1 MELRHLSGFVAVAEE
16 LHFGR
21 AANRLHVSQP
31 AVSRLVRTLEKELGV
46 ALLDRSTHHVEL
58 TPAGLAFLTEVRAVL
73 DQVEVAGRAARQ
85 AAAAVPIPL
94 RIGFT
99 ECTEEL
105 LPRALRIFRR
115 QLPKVS
121 LDLRQID
128 RDAQVQSLV
137 EGELDV
143 VMRRIPI
150 EHTTLKTELVMK
162 EPMVV
167 ALPARHPLAER
178 PRLSFAA
185 LAGARFVLLPRAVY
199 PKAFDRLRILCE
211 HAGFVPE
218 VAEEASS
225 LTSVTVLVAA
235 GVGVAIVPASISAR
249 FNLDDI
255 VYRPLENPTP
265 TLPVMVCWRRSDGS
279 PALHR
284 FLDAVRTLRPASVGE
299 EHLSE
304 VAVPAPAVMVGG

>member
-1 MELRHLSGFVAVAEE
+1 MELRHLSGFVAVSEE

-21 AANRLHVSQP
+21 AAERLHVSQP
-31 AVSRLVRTLEKELGV
+31 AVSRLVRNLEKELGV

-58 TPAGLAFLTEVRAVL
+58 TAAGLAFLTEVRVVL
-73 DQVEVAGRAARQ
+73 DQVGVASRAARQ
-85 AAAAVPIPL
+85 AAAAVHIPL

-105 LPRALRIFRR
+105 LPRALRSFRR
-115 QLPKVS
+115 QLPPVR
-121 LDLRQID
+121 LDLRQVD

-143 VMRRIPI
+143 AMRRIPI
-150 EHTTLKTELVMK
+150 EHTTLQTELVMR

-167 ALPARHPLAER
+167 ALPARHALAER
-178 PRLSFAA
+178 GRLSVAG
-185 LAGARFVLLPRAVY
+185 LAGARFVLLPRTVY
-199 PKAFDRLRILCE
+199 PQAHDRLHMLCN

-235 GVGVAIVPASISAR
+235 GVGVSIVPASVSAR

-265 TLPVMVCWRRSDGS
+265 TLPVVVSWRRSDTS
-279 PALHR
+279 AVLHR
-284 FLDAVRTLRPASVGE
+284 FLDAVRTLRPASSE
-299 EHLSE
+299 DEHGPQ
-304 VAVPAPAVMVGG
+304 VTVPAAMAGG